1 MLDTTGHSL
10 YARGQQIIKVYLTK
24 YKRDNIMKSL
34 SIGKKNAKEWFP
46 SIQLQK
52 NEVIKLKGYLVK
64 S

>member
-46 SIQLQK
+46 SMQLQK
-52 NEVIKLKGYLVK
+52 NGVIK
-64 S
+64 